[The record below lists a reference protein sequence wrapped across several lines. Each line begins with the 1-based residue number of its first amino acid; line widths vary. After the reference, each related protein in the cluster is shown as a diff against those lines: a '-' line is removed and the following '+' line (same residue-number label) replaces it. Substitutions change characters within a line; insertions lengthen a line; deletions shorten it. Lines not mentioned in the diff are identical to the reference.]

1 MKKFFQVCT
10 SIKEL
15 TALCYTAAMCF
26 YMFFLWVF
34 KQEDA
39 SLSMLFSLLLVC
51 MAAGTMQVA
60 AFSDLLFKKLAYGW
74 RLMVFVV
81 PFGAGF
87 TAPAGVCGRVPPR
100 PAGGGGVFGG
110 GGFPR
115 PVVKKAGLGR
125 GAVGVGGPLGGVSPR
140 HSRDLRLVPHRS
152 DGGVGD
158 VRRVFCAHLCGY
170 HRGH

>member
-34 KQEDA
+34 KQEGA

-81 PFGAGF
+81 PFGAVL
-87 TAPAGVCGRVPPR
+87 TATAVICGWFPTDQTAAWVMFGVVFVLIFVAITGGSELYYRLSGR
-100 PAGGGGVFGG
+100 
-110 GGFPR
+110 
-115 PVVKKAGLGR
+115 KWN
-125 GAVGVGGPLGGVSPR
+125 
-140 HSRDLRLVPHRS
+140 DRLDWYRKN
-152 DGGVGD
+152 
-158 VRRVFCAHLCGY
+158 R
-170 HRGH
+170 

>member
-81 PFGAGF
+81 PFGAVL
-87 TAPAGVCGRVPPR
+87 TATAVICGWFPTDQTAAWVMFGVVFVLIFVAITGGIELYYRLSGRKWNDR
-100 PAGGGGVFGG
+100 
-110 GGFPR
+110 
-115 PVVKKAGLGR
+115 LDW
-125 GAVGVGGPLGGVSPR
+125 
-140 HSRDLRLVPHRS
+140 SRKNR
-152 DGGVGD
+152 
-158 VRRVFCAHLCGY
+158 
-170 HRGH
+170 